1 MKDTRQHILDTAFN
15 LFLKKTF
22 KEVTMKEIVE
32 ATALSKGA
40 FYHYFSSKELLF
52 REIVETYYLTQ
63 MLIGYEQFDQSS
75 LKAFYTD
82 YLNHA
87 DKKENARTSEEDGT
101 INYFSLVFEA
111 TRLFPD
117 TKAKFAE
124 NDTIETK
131 IWSTVIAN
139 AKKNSE
145 IKSEM
150 SDEDIAR
157 IFLFSVDAT
166 SLRLLMLEE
175 KNSRATVKKR
185 LTGFW
190 DSFYNQ
196 IKF

>member
-1 MKDTRQHILDTAFN
+1 MKDTKQYILETAFN
-15 LFLKKTF
+15 LFLQKTF

-40 FYHYFSSKELLF
+40 FYHYFSSKEQLF

-63 MLIGYEQFDQSS
+63 MLGGYEQFDQSS
-75 LKAFYTD
+75 LKAFYND

-87 DKKENARTSEEDGT
+87 DKKENARKEDS
-101 INYFSLVFEA
+101 NVNNFSLVFEA
-111 TRLFPD
+111 TRLFPE

-124 NDTIETK
+124 NDRIETK

-139 AKKNSE
+139 AKKSKE

-150 SDEDIAR
+150 SDEDIAK

-175 KNSRATVKKR
+175 NNNRKTVKKQ
-185 LTGFW
+185 LSSFW
-190 DSFYNQ
+190 NSFYNQ
-196 IKF
+196 IKI